1 MKLTVILRTCLR
13 SELENSVKDNVRI
26 CGENRRTMI
35 LKCLQSLVNSINRS
49 TAEVKLI
56 ILDDNS
62 DADFLNEIHVISDA
76 EIIRLTPPTDIP
88 SFNFSAYEQFRLA
101 SEVNGLVYSIEDDY
115 LHTDDAI
122 ESMINA
128 YTYLSGR
135 FYNDNIMIYPYD
147 CPFRYKE
154 HSEELTVLLHD
165 NTRYWRQVT
174 ATANTFLTN
183 GNLILKHFT
192 VFSKLALEYPAVTEE
207 STINKL
213 YKRFNSND
221 GDITVFSPI
230 PSIAYHLSYS
240 APVEIKAPLNW
251 KQLW

>member
-1 MKLTVILRTCLR
+1 
-13 SELENSVKDNVRI
+13 
-26 CGENRRTMI
+26 MI

-122 ESMINA
+122 
-128 YTYLSGR
+128 
-135 FYNDNIMIYPYD
+135 
-147 CPFRYKE
+147 
-154 HSEELTVLLHD
+154 
-165 NTRYWRQVT
+165 
-174 ATANTFLTN
+174 
-183 GNLILKHFT
+183 
-192 VFSKLALEYPAVTEE
+192 
-207 STINKL
+207 
-213 YKRFNSND
+213 
-221 GDITVFSPI
+221 
-230 PSIAYHLSYS
+230 
-240 APVEIKAPLNW
+240 
-251 KQLW
+251 